1 MGLSF
6 GMQKPVKSIKEVKI
20 VDRLEDG
27 VYDGKQSGYSLKFS
41 IGESQY
47 EAETTSGVRGIDC
60 DCKVDVKAGEVVRI
74 SMD

>member
-1 MGLSF
+1 MGFSF
-6 GMQKPVKSIKEVKI
+6 GVQKPVKSIKEVKS

-27 VYDGKQSGYSLKFS
+27 VFEGKQSGYLLKFS

-60 DCKVDVKAGEVVRI
+60 KCMVEVKAGEVVRI